1 MRAHNLAWPLLL
13 AALVACS
20 DPAVPAQ
27 PADAQGDTGMPK
39 PQRIQVGGHFLRDEQ
54 GRTLLLHGV
63 NVSSAAKYDKLH
75 VGEASAQAFKTIADL
90 GFDSVRLLTFWGAVM
105 TAPAGGTLADLKP
118 DDAYLQRLDTMIAQ
132 ASAAG
137 LLVVLDMHQDLF
149 GFGFGDNG
157 APPAACDPAHYAAY
171 QPVDPWYANYL
182 NPHVQACFDGLYAD
196 GPVRNAWAAAWGLLA
211 QRYKGDTRIVGFD
224 LLNEPHQGSA
234 DAQQFVPTGLF
245 PFFRTAID
253 QIRAADPQRTVFV
266 EPITSL
272 LLSNNIHV
280 AALQRDQA
288 VWAPHYYHVLVHDGA
303 PYDPST
309 KAILLEQPIDRLA
322 GAAQTVG
329 QGDMPVWFGEF
340 GLPAVAGDSVLLAQ
354 MLDRFDQQRA
364 SWCYWSWDHGGFSM
378 MNGDGSL
385 RKQALQVL
393 LRPHARRIAGEL
405 LTSSYDSEKA
415 SLTIHFR
422 TLPGDATATLLWPG
436 LAAVGLPIGASPQDV
451 EVTSSDP
458 TGQWSWDRQ
467 DRLVRVKHA
476 SQVAEHTVILRVK
489 AP

>member
-1 MRAHNLAWPLLL
+1 MQLRKLAGLL
-13 AALVACS
+13 AFVVLAACS
-20 DPAVPAQ
+20 DPVATAASP
-27 PADAQGDTGMPK
+27 DAKGDTRGPK
-39 PQRIQVGGHFLRDEQ
+39 AQKIRVDGHFLRDEQ
-54 GRTLLLHGV
+54 GRALLLHGV
-63 NVSSAAKYDKLH
+63 NVSSAAKYDPLH

-105 TAPAGGTLADLKP
+105 TAPPGATLADLKP

-157 APPAACDPAHYAAY
+157 APPAACDPSHYAAY
-171 QPVDPWYANYL
+171 QPVEPWYANYL
-182 NPHVQACFDGLYAD
+182 NPHMQACFDGMYAD
-196 GPVRNAWAAAWGLLA
+196 GPVRAAWAAAWGLLA
-211 QRYKGDTRIVGFD
+211 QRYKGDVRIVGFD

-234 DAQQFVPTGLF
+234 DAQKFVPLGLF
-245 PFFRTAID
+245 PFFRSAID
-253 QIRAADPQRTVFV
+253 QIRAADPQRVVFV

-272 LLSNNIHV
+272 LLSGNIQV
-280 AALQRDQA
+280 APLQRDQA

-309 KAILLEQPIDRLA
+309 KGILLEQPIDRLA

-340 GLPAVAGDSVLLAQ
+340 GLPAVAGDTLLLGQ
-354 MLDRFDQQRA
+354 MLDRFDQHRA

-378 MNGDGSL
+378 LNGDGSL
-385 RKQALQVL
+385 RKAALQVL

-405 LTSSYDSEKA
+405 LDSHYDAEKA
-415 SLTIHFR
+415 SLTVRYR
-422 TLPGDATATLLWPG
+422 TLPGDANATLLWPG
-436 LAAVGLPIGASPQDV
+436 LASVGLPIGASPHDV
-451 EVTSSDP
+451 EVTSTDP
-458 TGQWSWDRQ
+458 AGQWSWDRQ

-476 SQVAEHTVILRVK
+476 SQVAEHTVVLRVK
-489 AP
+489 